1 MTDEELDARAH
12 PWPADGKLVN
22 FRWRDAVW
30 MPVRPWYE
38 ANNVDYHLEDIWF
51 LAVFK
56 GKFPF
61 LTWNIKW
68 RGFGIHGYIG
78 WKPIPVALDPAF
90 DWNKLPNAQKLIR
103 EKRLFVQLSMR
114 GGVGGVS

>member
-1 MTDEELDARAH
+1 MTTQTDKTAH
-12 PWPADGKLVN
+12 PWPPKGKMFE

-38 ANNVDYHLEDIWF
+38 ANNVDYKLEDIWF
-51 LAVFK
+51 LALFK

-61 LTWNIKW
+61 FTYNIKF
-68 RGFGIHGYIG
+68 GKYGIHGYIG

-90 DWNKLPNAQKLIR
+90 DWSKLDVAQKLIR
-103 EKRLFVQLSMR
+103 EGRLFVQLGVR
-114 GGVGGVS
+114 GGLGAIS

>member
-1 MTDEELDARAH
+1 MAADYKAH
-12 PWPADGKLVN
+12 PWPEQGRVVE

-38 ANNVDYHLEDIWF
+38 ANGADFHLEDIWF
-51 LAVFK
+51 LALFK

-61 LTWNIKW
+61 LTWNVKFGKY
-68 RGFGIHGYIG
+68 GFHGYLG

-90 DWNKLPNAQKLIR
+90 DWSKLDAAKKYIR
-103 EKRLFVQLSMR
+103 QGALFVQLGAR
-114 GGVGGVS
+114 GGIGSIS

>member
-1 MTDEELDARAH
+1 MLDADQKSH
-12 PWPADGKLVN
+12 PWPPAGRCFE

-38 ANNVDYHLEDIWF
+38 AGGADFKLGDIWF
-51 LAVFK
+51 LAIFK

-68 RGFGIHGYIG
+68 RGFGIHGYAG
-78 WKPIPVALDPAF
+78 WKPIPVADDPAF

-103 EKRLFVQLSMR
+103 DGSLFVQLSVR
-114 GGVGGVS
+114 GGIGKIS